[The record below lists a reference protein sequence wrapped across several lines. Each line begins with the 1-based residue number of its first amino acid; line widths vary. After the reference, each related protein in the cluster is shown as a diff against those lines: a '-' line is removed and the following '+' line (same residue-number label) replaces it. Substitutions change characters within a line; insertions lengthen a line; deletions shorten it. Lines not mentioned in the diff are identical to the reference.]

1 MHIDARKLE
10 NGTEITGD
18 ICIVGSGAAGISMAL
33 DWIDTP
39 YKVILLEGG
48 GFEYDPYVQDL
59 YAGKN
64 TGQRYYPLMSSRLH
78 YFGGTTGH
86 WAGLC
91 SPYDPIDFKK
101 RDWVPD
107 SGWPITR
114 EDLDPFYARANKV
127 LELGPYRYD
136 QEYLQEQI
144 PDKDPLPLDKQVI
157 WNKMWQFSPPTRFGQ
172 KYRDDVVK
180 AKNIHLYTYANLT
193 NIIANNGV
201 SAIEALEVKNL
212 AGKTHRVK
220 ARHYV
225 LACGA
230 IQNARMLLASNQ
242 QAPNG
247 LGNDNDLVGRYFME
261 HLEVISAQM
270 LLKKPFDMSIYGFPA
285 SRKSPRVEVALTEE
299 VQEKHQILNG
309 TISFTPMV
317 LTKSQKP
324 MIDVWTSADPTES
337 RKKLRENFKDYRN
350 IAADGNN
357 PFEANVFEL
366 FTRMEQAPNPNS
378 RITLDSE
385 RDGLGV
391 PRASLHWDLTELDKH
406 SMRKIY
412 EIFGVEVAKAGIG
425 RVKMYDFLWQAND
438 SDMLNTLGGGWHH
451 MGTTKMHDDPKQ
463 GVVDANCK
471 VHGLSNLFVAG
482 SGCCTTA
489 GAPNPTLNLV
499 ALSLRLS
506 DHLMDEIKNK

>member
-1 MHIDARKLE
+1 MHIDARTLE
-10 NGTEITGD
+10 NGTEIQGD

-33 DWIDTP
+33 EWIDTP

-48 GFEYDPYVQDL
+48 GFDYDPKVQDL
-59 YAGKN
+59 YNGKN
-64 TGQRYYPLMSSRLH
+64 TGQRYYPLISSRLH

-86 WAGLC
+86 WAGMC
-91 SPYDPIDFKK
+91 SPYDPIDFKQ
-101 RDWVPD
+101 RDWVPH

-114 EDLDPFYARANKV
+114 DDLDPFYARANPI

-136 QEYLQEQI
+136 MDYLRTVN
-144 PDKDPLPLDKQVI
+144 PGKTLPLDEKVI
-157 WNKMWQFSPPTRFGQ
+157 RNKMWQFSPPTQMGK
-172 KYRDDVVK
+172 KYRDDIVK

-193 NIIANNGV
+193 NIIANEEV
-201 SAIEALEVKNL
+201 KTIASIEVKNHE
-212 AGKTHRVK
+212 GKTHRVK
-220 ARHYV
+220 AQHYV

-230 IQNARMLLASNQ
+230 IQNARILLASNQ

-261 HLEVISAQM
+261 HIEIISAQ
-270 LLKKPFDMSIYGFPA
+270 LVLNKPYDLDLYGFATNNWVRPKA
-285 SRKSPRVEVALTEE
+285 EFGITDA
-299 VQEKHQILNG
+299 VQEEQKMLNG
-309 TISFTPMV
+309 TISPTPMA

-324 MIDVWTSADPTES
+324 MIDVWTSEDP
-337 RKKLRENFKDYRN
+337 REAEKNLWDNFKDYMDLPEGSN
-350 IAADGNN
+350 PNN
-357 PFEANVFEL
+357 APVFEL
-366 FTRMEQAPNPNS
+366 FTRMEQAPNPKS
-378 RITLDSE
+378 RIMLDTE
-385 RDGLGV
+385 KDGLGV
-391 PRASLHWDLTELDKH
+391 PRVKLHWDLTELDKY

-425 RVKMYDFLWQAND
+425 RVKMYDFLWEAND
-438 SDMLNTLGGGWHH
+438 AEMLNTLGGGWHH
-451 MGTTKMHDDPKQ
+451 MGTTKMHNDPKQ

-506 DHLMDEIKNK
+506 DHLKEEIKNK